1 LESGGWCWARTV
13 SKLDEWEQSSVVPLC
28 RRARIRPRKLD
39 HERHCCSDLVLRRD
53 RSSEIQSDAKKKKNS
68 DIVAFSL
75 VRSSRS
81 PTRRPMAAHT
91 FACADQGGRSHWRG
105 RVGLWPEEPTTWNRG
120 GTTHPPEKAALDPA
134 RKTANPTV
142 KVATALDPVVTATK
156 RMGGRLGGSGK
167 QGAAPDL
174 ARRRSDVDDR

>member
-1 LESGGWCWARTV
+1 MVLGSDREQVRRMGAVKCGSTV
-13 SKLDEWEQSSVVPLC
+13 QEGAYPTKEAGPRATLLQRPCSSKGSIIRDSE
-28 RRARIRPRKLD
+28 RRK
-39 HERHCCSDLVLRRD
+39 
-53 RSSEIQSDAKKKKNS
+53 KKKKNS

>member
-1 LESGGWCWARTV
+1 MVLGSDREHVRRMGEQAR
-13 SKLDEWEQSSVVPLC
+13 VVPLS
-28 RRARIRPRKLD
+28 RRARIRPKKLD
-39 HERHCCSDLVLRRD
+39 HERHCCSNLVLRRG
-53 RSSEIQSDAKKKKNS
+53 RSSERRKKKKEQRHR
-68 DIVAFSL
+68 
-75 VRSSRS
+75 RSSCFFS
-81 PTRRPMAAHT
+81 RPVIEKPHREADGSAHV
-91 FACADQGGRSHWRG
+91 CADQGGRSCWRG

-120 GTTHPPEKAALDPA
+120 GTTHPTEKAALDPA

-156 RMGGRLGGSGK
+156 RMRGRLGGSGK